1 MDALAEDAPREA
13 IEAHVDGMLKSY
25 EVHGFAPFSR
35 LHMLLQALWKQ
46 RAPAGIPAFLEACE
60 HYTARLPDD
69 LVFDGSFR
77 ERTERTDMAELR
89 LFARSGDVLLPH
101 DGARMF
107 AAGNRGLA
115 IMLTRSAGAAR
126 SVQWG
131 EFFIWRALRQLNMS
145 MLLLGDRQNL
155 IFQRGF
161 GSFYGRLREGLD
173 WIEAQADPY
182 NFAFYVGN
190 SASGFPALQFA
201 ATTQISNALTY
212 SAGTHHP
219 PEETRVA
226 LMRDRMDSRI
236 PGRPLDVRPLFEGWQ
251 GAAHLHYPAQ
261 HPVDILHATNMAD
274 VPGVRLIPY
283 ATDFHPLFGVTPTN
297 DFVQH
302 LTALDQDPNTR
313 RRR

>member
-1 MDALAEDAPREA
+1 MAALAEDAPREA
-13 IEAHVDGMLKSY
+13 IEAHIDGLLKSY
-25 EVHGFAPFSR
+25 NAHGTAAFSR
-35 LHMLLQALWKQ
+35 LHMLLQTLWKQ
-46 RAPAGIPAFLEACE
+46 RAPFGIPAFLAACE
-60 HYTARLPDD
+60 HFTARLPDD
-69 LVFDGSFR
+69 LVFEGPFR
-77 ERTERTDMAELR
+77 EREERTDMGELR
-89 LFARSGDVLLPH
+89 LFARSGEVLLPH

-107 AAGNRGLA
+107 RGGSRGLA
-115 IMLTRSAGAAR
+115 IMLTRSAGASR

-131 EFFIWRALRQLNMS
+131 EFFIWRALRQLDMS

-173 WIEAQADPY
+173 WIEAQAEPY
-182 NFAFYVGN
+182 DFAFFVGN

-201 ATTQISNALTY
+201 ATTRIGNALTY

-226 LMRDRMDSRI
+226 LMRDRMNSRI
-236 PGRPLDVRPLFEGWQ
+236 PGRPLDVKPMFAGWQ

-261 HPVDILHATNMAD
+261 HPVDILHATHMAD
-274 VPGVRLIPY
+274 IPGVRLIPY
-283 ATDFHPLFGVTPTN
+283 ATDFHPLFGVTPTE

-313 RRR
+313 RKG